1 MSNIRNAVEQ
11 IGGQVAGVGLNK
23 AVYVRLPNGRD
34 VVVYPTIGVP
44 TSVTL
49 HDAATNA
56 PDRSVAV
63 VYDPVGLHPAWLNHL
78 DWLGGQ
84 IRSAR
89 WVKASEAAWQFADWE
104 E

>member
-23 AVYVRLPNGRD
+23 AVYVRLPDGRD
-34 VVVYPTIGVP
+34 VVVYPNIGVP
-44 TSVTL
+44 TSMTL

-63 VYDPVGLHPAWLNHL
+63 VYDPVGLHPSWLGHL
-78 DWLGGQ
+78 DWLGSQ
-84 IRSAR
+84 IHSAR

-104 E
+104 A